1 MNRFLRARCR
11 QWQKGE
17 PEFLAVGLL
26 DGVAGKAGIV
36 EEGMAVGSENVTD
49 ALERTAKTDLLV
61 ITHYLYIC
69 TLVETEDDAAA
80 LLLDEFLTTTAADVT
95 ELFWGSRQSELTG
108 YLYYSEL
115 VQSGTLRHFL
125 IGQIGVF
132 HLHEGTCITV
142 AASRIVLAETE
153 LAGMLGNRA
162 KREAKMG
169 GYIVEI
175 LCLKAFLKYVVML
188 WCPEYSFCLRLE
200 GCIHSVQFIFLVL
213 NRFYYLFCLSCSKQ
227 AAAVGDEP
235 SKIILVGIYER
246 PGKGCDDGG
255 DAMAAIDRLKGGH
268 YIVG

>member
-1 MNRFLRARCR
+1 M
-11 QWQKGE
+11 
-17 PEFLAVGLL
+17 
-26 DGVAGKAGIV
+26 AGKAGIV

-175 LCLKAFLKYVVML
+175 LCLKRSLSM
-188 WCPEYSFCLRLE
+188 S
-200 GCIHSVQFIFLVL
+200 
-213 NRFYYLFCLSCSKQ
+213 SCSGVQNIRFVLGWKVVFIVFSSFFWFLIGSIISFACPAQ
-227 AAAVGDEP
+227 NRPLRWVTSRRRSSLLASMKDLARAVM
-235 SKIILVGIYER
+235 
-246 PGKGCDDGG
+246 
-255 DAMAAIDRLKGGH
+255 MAEMRWLP
-268 YIVG
+268 